1 MYYFRYYIN
10 LLLRNT
16 TFSILLFL
24 SFAAEA
30 QINTIYSP
38 AEKFILELLAR
49 DTSSSNSIYLPHEIK
64 LGIPWTG
71 HTYVIIAKE
80 KKTTLF
86 MLAGTQRV
94 YKLNPDD
101 PLLPLVRLDSS
112 DFYGDNFNCMG
123 FIHRDTLYQYGGY
136 GFWKNRDFFTR
147 FIPASSDWEFIQG
160 GDGLENLLTLT
171 YLDRPNNTFYSFGH
185 YTQNTFKNFNPEFS
199 DSIYQYNLISK
210 KWEKLGRINPAH
222 PKTIGSLNNGAFF
235 ETPWGIC
242 VRYQPQNF
250 LIIDFKHN
258 LVIPFK
264 KTALENIEGV
274 RRMNQRK
281 IPGTVPFD
289 NFISLKD
296 SLYFINGND
305 LSVSVARVRLDS
317 GMLDFKAAIPLY
329 EPISLVNVNLFNLS
343 FSSKKLIS
351 GAVIVLIISAII
363 AMLLKFYRKKEIR
376 IEQVPLHDQEP
387 FDQGKAII
395 AFWGSI
401 PEVEKEF
408 LKELV
413 QNSLQGKKMP
423 ASNVNKLLG
432 VSHRESEIQKAR
444 RSQTI
449 THINENFTRNVKI
462 PGSLISRER
471 DNSDKRAFVYF
482 IPEELVIIISPYL
495 T

>member
-1 MYYFRYYIN
+1 MSP
-10 LLLRNT
+10 T
-16 TFSILLFL
+16 
-24 SFAAEA
+24 
-30 QINTIYSP
+30 YSP

-49 DTSSSNSIYLPHEIK
+49 DTASSNSIYLPHQIK
-64 LGIPWTG
+64 MGIPMVNR
-71 HTYVIIAKE
+71 TYVIIAKE

-86 MLAGTQRV
+86 MLAGTHRV
-94 YKLNPDD
+94 YKINPAD
-101 PLLPLVRLDSS
+101 PLLPLVRIDSS

-123 FIHRDTLYQYGGY
+123 FMHRDTLYQYGGY

-147 FIPASSDWEFIQG
+147 FIPVSSDWEFIQG

-185 YTQNTFKNFNPEFS
+185 YVQNTFKSFNPEFI
-199 DSIYQYNLISK
+199 DSIFQYNLISK
-210 KWEKLGRINPAH
+210 KWKNLGRINPAIQ
-222 PKTIGSLNNGAFF
+222 KTLGSLINGEFF
-235 ETPWGIC
+235 ETPWGLC

-289 NFISLKD
+289 NFISLND
-296 SLYFINGND
+296 SLYFINDND
-305 LSVSVARVRLDS
+305 LSVSVARVILDS
-317 GMLDFKAAIPLY
+317 GMLDFKVAIPLY
-329 EPISLVNVNLFNLS
+329 EPISSVNVNSFNLY
-343 FSSKKLIS
+343 FTPKKLLS
-351 GAVIVLIISAII
+351 GSVIVLIISAVI
-363 AMLLKFYRKKEIR
+363 AMLLKFHRKKEIR
-376 IEQVPLHDQEP
+376 ISPVPLNDQET
-387 FDQGKAII
+387 FDQGKAIM

-408 LKELV
+408 LKDLI
-413 QNSLQGKKMP
+413 QFSLQGKKMP

-432 VSHRESEIQKAR
+432 VAHRESEIQKAR

-471 DNSDKRAFVYF
+471 DKSDKRAFVYF
-482 IPEELVIIISPYL
+482 IPEELVKIISAFII
-495 T
+495 